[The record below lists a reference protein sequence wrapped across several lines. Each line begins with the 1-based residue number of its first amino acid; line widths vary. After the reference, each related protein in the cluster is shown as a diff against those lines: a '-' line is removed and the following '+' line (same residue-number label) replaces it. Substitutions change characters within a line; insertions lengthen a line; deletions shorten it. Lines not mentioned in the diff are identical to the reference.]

1 MTRQSGFS
9 LLEAVVAMVLIS
21 GAGAALFSWI
31 NTELGSVSRLQQA
44 NARAEALANVLE
56 LMRTVNPMLTPE
68 GATSY
73 AAYGLTWKSKAVTDV
88 QDGVSYPVGI
98 SLYQLALYDTIV
110 RVTNP
115 DGTLWFDFTLRQVG
129 YKKVRDYRQFL
140 NIGKPN

>member
-31 NTELGSVSRLQQA
+31 NTELGSVARLQES

-56 LMRTVNPMLTPE
+56 LMQTVNPMLTPE
-68 GATSY
+68 GTRSF
-73 AAYGLTWKSKAVTDV
+73 AAYSLSWKSNAVTDV

-98 SLYQLALYDTIV
+98 SLYQLAMYDT
-110 RVTNP
+110 RVNINNR
-115 DGTLWFDFTLRQVG
+115 DGTLWFDFSLRQVG
-129 YKKVRDYRQFL
+129 YKKVRDNKLIFNL
-140 NIGKPN
+140 GKPD